1 MLIIK
6 DISNLQSYLS
16 AYQNRKYSIGYV
28 PTMGALHKGH
38 GELIKQSKK
47 DNHKTIV
54 SIFVNEKQFSS
65 KEDFETYPRNKGFD
79 YDFCTDN
86 EVDILFEPSS
96 EEIFKNDETLLSNKN
111 FKDILCDKFRRGHFD
126 GVITVL
132 DKFFSIIKSNK
143 VYFGEKDYQ
152 QLKIIEKFIEEKYKS
167 LDLVSVPTQ
176 RHEEGIAYSS
186 RNEKLSKKQTQ
197 DFVDFHKKVKNFIS
211 SLEESLDI
219 ETANQKANDFM
230 KLQDIDKFDYFE
242 FRNDTDLSFVGTVPQ
257 ARLFYAIYKG
267 KVRLIDNLKVLTGGS
282 ARIRTLNS

>member
-96 EEIFKNDETLLSNKN
+96 EEIFKNDETLLNNKN
-111 FKDILCDKFRRGHFD
+111 FKDILCDKFREGHFD

-176 RHEEGIAYSS
+176 RHEDGIAYSS

-197 DFVDFHKKVKNFIS
+197 DFVDFHKKVKNFIG
-211 SLEESLDI
+211 SLEKSLDI

-267 KVRLIDNLKVLTGGS
+267 KVRLIDNLKV
-282 ARIRTLNS
+282 

>member
-96 EEIFKNDETLLSNKN
+96 EEIFKNDQTLLNNKN
-111 FKDILCDKFRRGHFD
+111 FKDILCDKFRKGHFD

-152 QLKIIEKFIEEKYKS
+152 QLKIIEKFIEENYKS
-167 LDLVSVPTQ
+167 LDLISVPTQ
-176 RHEEGIAYSS
+176 RYEEGIAYSS
-186 RNEKLSKKQTQ
+186 RNEKLSKKQIQ
-197 DFVDFHKKVKNFIS
+197 DFISFHKQTKSFLS
-211 SLEESLDI
+211 SLEKSLDVKS
-219 ETANQKANDFM
+219 ANLKASEFM
-230 KLQDIDKFDYFE
+230 ISQDIDKFDYFE
-242 FRNDTDLSFVGTVPQ
+242 LRNDTDLSFVGNVSQ

-267 KVRLIDNLKVLTGGS
+267 KIRLIDNLKV
-282 ARIRTLNS
+282 

>member
-54 SIFVNEKQFSS
+54 SIFVNEKQFSN

-96 EEIFKNDETLLSNKN
+96 EEIFKNLGK
-111 FKDILCDKFRRGHFD
+111 
-126 GVITVL
+126 
-132 DKFFSIIKSNK
+132 
-143 VYFGEKDYQ
+143 
-152 QLKIIEKFIEEKYKS
+152 KFIDNGATILGGCCETSPKHIS
-167 LDLVSVPTQ
+167 
-176 RHEEGIAYSS
+176 A
-186 RNEKLSKKQTQ
+186 LSK
-197 DFVDFHKKVKNFIS
+197 
-211 SLEESLDI
+211 
-219 ETANQKANDFM
+219 
-230 KLQDIDKFDYFE
+230 
-242 FRNDTDLSFVGTVPQ
+242 
-257 ARLFYAIYKG
+257 
-267 KVRLIDNLKVLTGGS
+267 LK
-282 ARIRTLNS
+282 

>member
-96 EEIFKNDETLLSNKN
+96 EEIFKNDETLLS
-111 FKDILCDKFRRGHFD
+111 L
-126 GVITVL
+126 
-132 DKFFSIIKSNK
+132 
-143 VYFGEKDYQ
+143 
-152 QLKIIEKFIEEKYKS
+152 S
-167 LDLVSVPTQ
+167 LI
-176 RHEEGIAYSS
+176 HI
-186 RNEKLSKKQTQ
+186 
-197 DFVDFHKKVKNFIS
+197 
-211 SLEESLDI
+211 
-219 ETANQKANDFM
+219 
-230 KLQDIDKFDYFE
+230 
-242 FRNDTDLSFVGTVPQ
+242 
-257 ARLFYAIYKG
+257 
-267 KVRLIDNLKVLTGGS
+267 
-282 ARIRTLNS
+282 

>member
-65 KEDFETYPRNKGFD
+65 REDFETYPRNKGFD

-96 EEIFKNDETLLSNKN
+96 EEIFKNDETLLNNKN
-111 FKDILCDKFRRGHFD
+111 FKDILCDKFREGHFD

-176 RHEEGIAYSS
+176 RYEEGIAYSS
-186 RNEKLSKKQTQ
+186 RNEKLSKKQTK
-197 DFVDFHKKVKNFIS
+197 DFVDFHKKIKNFII

-219 ETANQKANDFM
+219 ETANLRANDFM

-242 FRNDTDLSFVGTVPQ
+242 FRNDTDLSFVGTVSQ

-267 KVRLIDNLKVLTGGS
+267 NVRLIDNLKV
-282 ARIRTLNS
+282 